1 MERWTELDWRWIVSP
16 ACLAACRLDVLRR
29 QLCLGEDRSLLLSG
43 TCAWTLGP
51 SWWSGGPLGALL
63 WGLSGLTNARHGR
76 ASAPPTR
83 GHLHSSGPDCQ
94 GGSEDFCWL
103 MLFPNSC
110 FPLSEQLDL
119 SKLMLFWPSIKHIFS
134 VPHFARKRGK
144 AQVNKLRSGVY
155 YFNHFFSGYQGGEKY
170 CLILQSLYLTKCFH
184 IC

>member
-1 MERWTELDWRWIVSP
+1 MEPFSEASLDS
-16 ACLAACRLDVLRR
+16 LMQDT
-29 QLCLGEDRSLLLSG
+29 GEHLLHR
-43 TCAWTLGP
+43 P
-51 SWWSGGPLGALL
+51 ED
-63 WGLSGLTNARHGR
+63 
-76 ASAPPTR
+76 
-83 GHLHSSGPDCQ
+83 HLHSSGPDRQ

-155 YFNHFFSGYQGGEKY
+155 YFNHFFSGYQGGGKIPPY
-170 CLILQSLYLTKCFH
+170 FTKPLLNKMLSYLLDHGLHSLPRSDIISTL
-184 IC
+184 